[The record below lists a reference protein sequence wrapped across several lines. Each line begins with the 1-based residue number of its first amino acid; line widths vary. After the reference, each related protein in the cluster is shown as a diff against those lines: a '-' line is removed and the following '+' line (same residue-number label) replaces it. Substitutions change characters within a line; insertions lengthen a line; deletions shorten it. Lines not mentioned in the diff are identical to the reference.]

1 LPHNTKLTTDPEFP
15 IKISKLRPGF
25 AVLHAIR
32 AATFRDPAGLKV
44 HLIQCPPEMLKE
56 GCVLGIFAVFLRVL
70 RRFWG
75 VFEVILGDFRGIFC
89 IFGVF

>member
-1 LPHNTKLTTDPEFP
+1 LPPNTKLTADPEFP

-56 GCVLGIFAVFLRVL
+56 GCVLGDFC
-70 RRFWG
+70 G
-75 VFEVILGDFRGIFC
+75 VFEGFEAFLGCF
-89 IFGVF
+89 